1 MRFDAFITAHK
12 LLYSL
17 NQHSNAPHFLT
28 DLIRT
33 FLLVEMYSLKTVGI
47 VHTIENI
54 FINLMM
60 TLNCALKGSLLNV
73 VFCCQGAASL
83 HKDAGKPAEE
93 EEPWLDS
100 KTGQRE
106 TTRPVSGC

>member
-1 MRFDAFITAHK
+1 
-12 LLYSL
+12 
-17 NQHSNAPHFLT
+17 
-28 DLIRT
+28 
-33 FLLVEMYSLKTVGI
+33 
-47 VHTIENI
+47 
-54 FINLMM
+54 MM
-60 TLNCALKGSLLNV
+60 NLNCALKGSLLNV